1 MRVRPS
7 LWNFFETPAACSSEF
22 CLEFKHF
29 SIKIYGLANANNRT
43 SRVKRQ
49 GHLGPRVLVR
59 YRGRER
65 PPDRRRRGGQRVGEG
80 EQPQQNRRPG
90 LPSRLPPP
98 LRTGTATPPGPRLA
112 RLALPLMCSST
123 THGGAL
129 TSLALCRRCLTHF
142 IDVDGGVILPGTE

>member
-90 LPSRLPPP
+90 LPSPPF
-98 LRTGTATPPGPRLA
+98 RTETATPPGAGSPSRSA
-112 RLALPLMCSST
+112 RLALICSST
-123 THGGAL
+123 THGAL